1 MSALPAVTD
10 ADFEAAVLGGGAVLV
25 DFWATWCRP
34 CTQQKPVLEA
44 LQDDLAGRLTV
55 VQMEVDAN
63 PRTVSRYAV
72 GSLPAMVLF
81 KDGEP
86 AHRIVGLR
94 PKSVL
99 RAELDP
105 LL

>member
-10 ADFEAAVLGGGAVLV
+10 ADFADAVLSGGAVLV
-25 DFWATWCRP
+25 DFWASWCGP
-34 CTQQKPVLEA
+34 CAQQKPVLEA
-44 LQDDLAGRLTV
+44 LRDDLAGRLTV
-55 VQMEVDAN
+55 VRIDVDGN
-63 PRTVSRYAV
+63 PGTVSRYGV
-72 GSLPAMVLF
+72 RGLPAMVLF
-81 KDGEP
+81 KNGEP